1 MQENTTSNSAPKER
15 RKARQNRSGAH
26 SIGSNIAYL
35 LKNIARRYPALLFMM
50 AVEIAAGVA
59 APAFGIYLP
68 KLAADLA
75 LGETA
80 FAPARAALYR
90 APGGD
95 EFGAPEDEF
104 GAWPRNARGDVI

>member
-15 RKARQNRSGAH
+15 RKARKNRSGAH

-68 KLAADLA
+68 KLAADL
-75 LGETA
+75 GECADISAMLDQRMQDIKDHIETDA
-80 FAPARAALYR
+80 TSAARWD
-90 APGGD
+90 G
-95 EFGAPEDEF
+95 
-104 GAWPRNARGDVI
+104 